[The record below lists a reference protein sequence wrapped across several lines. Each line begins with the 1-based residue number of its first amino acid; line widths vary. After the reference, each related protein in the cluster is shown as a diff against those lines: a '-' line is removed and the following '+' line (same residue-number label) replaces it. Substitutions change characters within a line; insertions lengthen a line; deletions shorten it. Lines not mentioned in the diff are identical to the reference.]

1 MLFILLFG
9 RFSELAVFRA
19 ATERTTRK
27 TADTHK
33 HNQSTLDVVYWP
45 NFRRSTFRLFFMTPM
60 TFLARAREP
69 ALPFWDT
76 GKKTLPRRPQKAAAY
91 TMTNAAF
98 VEELEQTEQTHNR
111 RRKSIFLR
119 FISSRS
125 RLRSTIIFFTLPH
138 HQQTT
143 RPNQQQKTRK
153 KTPVIFWNSRNRDV

>member
-33 HNQSTLDVVYWP
+33 HNQSTLDVVLLAKLSAQH
-45 NFRRSTFRLFFMTPM
+45 FLALFMTPM

-76 GKKTLPRRPQKAAAY
+76 SKKTLPRRPQKAAAY

-98 VEELEQTEQTHNR
+98 VEELEQTHNR

-125 RLRSTIIFFTLPH
+125 RLRSTINFFTLPH
-138 HQQTT
+138 HQQIT

-153 KTPVIFWNSRNRDV
+153 KTPVILLELP